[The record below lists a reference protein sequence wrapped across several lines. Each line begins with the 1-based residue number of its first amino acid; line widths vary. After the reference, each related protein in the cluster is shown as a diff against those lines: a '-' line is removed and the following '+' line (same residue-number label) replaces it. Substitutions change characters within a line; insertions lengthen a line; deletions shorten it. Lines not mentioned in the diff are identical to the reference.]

1 MTPLSIIYLLVGLVT
16 LFWPLALLFFR
27 RKVLDA
33 QWLLMVALMFFGLSA
48 IVYSSFFNNFLKG
61 EYLLVVI
68 YMVLSLSVL
77 PIVHAA
83 MAVFTSLKG
92 ATYSSRVLVIP
103 SLITVLLMGISVAIG
118 GADMYRLW
126 IERGTDSFAGHFFA
140 GSWRYNLIVAVHY
153 YLYWIV
159 LVGEAIYVAVYVV
172 IALRRFGRT
181 LNEFYATGLHDIGN
195 IRAIYWT
202 VGINCLCVLA
212 HYIFYPFNSPRPVDI
227 VLAICLVQAAD
238 LFMLGWYFYHL
249 NFGAEKLG
257 EKMRSNRYGR
267 GNLAE
272 LGRNII
278 QYVEREKAYLDP
290 DLSVFTISE
299 RYKVSQDDVVDAIH
313 RLHGTSFG
321 EYIDSLRVE
330 HALELL
336 ATEEYHPDDVDE
348 MSRLA
353 HTCGWIDVDVFRR
366 SFAKTVQ
373 MSVEEWMAQ

>member
-1 MTPLSIIYLLVGLVT
+1 MTPLSLIYLIVGLVS
-16 LFWPLALLFFR
+16 LVWPVALLFFR

-33 QWLLMVALMFFGLSA
+33 QWMLMVALMLFGLSA

-68 YMVLSLSVL
+68 YMVVSLCVL
-77 PIVHAA
+77 PVTQAA
-83 MAVFTSLKG
+83 VAVFTHIKG
-92 ATYSSRVLVIP
+92 ATYSARLLVIP
-103 SLITVLLMGISVAIG
+103 SLVTMFLMGVSVAVG

-126 IERGTDSFAGHFFA
+126 IERGADSFADHFFA

-153 YLYWIV
+153 YLYWFV
-159 LVGEAIYVAVYVV
+159 LVGEVLYMTVYV
-172 IALRRFGRT
+172 IFALRRFSRT
-181 LNEFYATGLHDIGN
+181 LNEFYATGLQDIRN

-202 VGINCLCVLA
+202 VGINCLCVLVN
-212 HYIFYPFNSPRPVDI
+212 YVFFPFNTPRPLDV
-227 VLAICLVQAAD
+227 VAAVCLVQAVD

-249 NFGAEKLG
+249 NFSAEKLG
-257 EKMRSNRYGR
+257 EKMRGNRYGR
-267 GNLAE
+267 SNLAM

-321 EYIDSLRVE
+321 DYIDSLRVE
-330 HALELL
+330 HALGLL
-336 ATEEYHPDDVDE
+336 AAETYHPEDPDSI
-348 MSRLA
+348 SRLA
-353 HTCGWIDVDVFRR
+353 HACGWLDVDAFRR

-373 MSVEEWMAQ
+373 MSVEEWVER

>member
-1 MTPLSIIYLLVGLVT
+1 MTPLSLIYLIVGIVSLV
-16 LFWPLALLFFR
+16 WPLALLFFR

-33 QWLLMVALMFFGLSA
+33 QWMMMTALMLFGLSA
-48 IVYSSFFNNFLKG
+48 IIYSTFFNNFLKG
-61 EYLLVVI
+61 EYLLVII
-68 YMVLSLSVL
+68 YMVVSLSVL
-77 PIVHAA
+77 PVVHAA
-83 MAVFTSLKG
+83 MAVFTNLKG

-103 SLITVLLMGISVAIG
+103 SLVTVLLMGLSVAVG

-126 IERGTDSFAGHFFA
+126 IERGTESIADHFFA

-153 YLYWIV
+153 YLYWLV
-159 LVGEAIYVAVYVV
+159 LVGEALYVAVYVV

-181 LNEFYATGLHDIGN
+181 LNEFYATGLHDIRN
-195 IRAIYWT
+195 IRAIYLT
-202 VGINCLCVLA
+202 VGINCLCVLVN
-212 HYIFYPFNSPRPVDI
+212 YVFFPFNTPRPFDV
-227 VLAICLVQAAD
+227 VAAVCLVQAAD
-238 LFMLGWYFYHL
+238 LFLLGWYFYHL

-257 EKMRSNRYGR
+257 EKMRGNRYGR
-267 GNLAE
+267 SNLAV

-299 RYKVSQDDVVDAIH
+299 RYKVSQDDVVDAVH

-321 EYIDSLRVE
+321 DYIDSLRVE
-330 HALELL
+330 HALGLL
-336 ATEEYHPDDVDE
+336 AAETYHPDDADE

-353 HTCGWIDVDVFRR
+353 HACGWLDADAFRR

-373 MSVEEWMAQ
+373 MSVEEWVAQ